1 MVSRLS
7 SCARPVVGGLH
18 GVSALAWG
26 IRGAPFFKCD
36 NSRQNGCAGK
46 TWGIRVDMGC
56 PRPGPA
62 YLCRRCVELVHGSR
76 WPRPQAPGVTPNASK
91 HKRRR
96 VGAQIARIPDNEHE
110 HARHEHAK
118 RSAHEH
124 GHEYTAKHARKCST
138 AVEVPT
144 CAGWPWVQSVGVVLF
159 NCGPPWVK
167 IVKAGLQNMK
177 AGELAKP
184 NDSARRL

>member
-1 MVSRLS
+1 MHAIGIRHFGGFWRLFFHHRRPVARSVPRPKHATMVSSLS

-26 IRGAPFFKCD
+26 IRGAPFFECD
-36 NSRQNGCAGK
+36 KSRQNGCAGGK

-110 HARHEHAK
+110 HARHE
-118 RSAHEH
+118 
-124 GHEYTAKHARKCST
+124 
-138 AVEVPT
+138 
-144 CAGWPWVQSVGVVLF
+144 
-159 NCGPPWVK
+159 
-167 IVKAGLQNMK
+167 
-177 AGELAKP
+177 
-184 NDSARRL
+184 